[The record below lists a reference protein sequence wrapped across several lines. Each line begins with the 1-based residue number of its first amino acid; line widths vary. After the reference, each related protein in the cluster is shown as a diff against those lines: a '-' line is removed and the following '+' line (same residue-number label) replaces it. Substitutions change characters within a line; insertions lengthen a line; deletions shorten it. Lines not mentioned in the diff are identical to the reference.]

1 MGIRPA
7 LVVDRPWVAWQI
19 ALLVLGCLLAFLLLC
34 LLIYCCVWC
43 CCFRGAPFCCLPCC
57 LPCCVGRA
65 REKPAMLASSYD
77 VRAARHPLTEGD
89 ESQSGFRDASRKPNY
104 VVSTI
109 SKSSAHSAAH
119 QQLDC
124 LTDLNTHHN
133 AHVIHSASS
142 SCLHKTTLLEQLQ
155 QQDLIDIHLP
165 HEDTKL
171 YRSQAPDLDAPKS
184 HHRPQVYSSINNPID
199 YGSTYNTNE
208 GFLND
213 HSDLHQV
220 RFSSDVLINDADLFD
235 ADAEPFH
242 RYPAHH
248 LTMDPS
254 ALCEDA
260 ARNKQYYSTNYTHH
274 THTELT
280 HNASFVK
287 YDSDV

>member
-7 LVVDRPWVAWQI
+7 LVVDRPWAAWQI

-57 LPCCVGRA
+57 LPCCAGRA
-65 REKPAMLASSYD
+65 REKPPMLASSYD
-77 VRAARHPLTEGD
+77 ARAARYPLTEGD

-109 SKSSAHSAAH
+109 SKSSALSAARP
-119 QQLDC
+119 QLDC
-124 LTDLNTHHN
+124 LADLSTHHS

-171 YRSQAPDLDAPKS
+171 YRSQAPDAPRS
-184 HHRPQVYSSINNPID
+184 QHRPQVYSSINNPID

-235 ADAEPFH
+235 D
-242 RYPAHH
+242 RYPAHLSMH
-248 LTMDPS
+248 PS
-254 ALCEDA
+254 AARPLDAEDA
-260 ARNKQYYSTNYTHH
+260 ARSKQYYSTNYTHH

>member
-1 MGIRPA
+1 M
-7 LVVDRPWVAWQI
+7 VDRPWAAWQI

-57 LPCCVGRA
+57 LACCAGRG
-65 REKPAMLASSYD
+65 REKPAMLASSYEA
-77 VRAARHPLTEGD
+77 RAARHPLTEGD

-109 SKSSAHSAAH
+109 SKSSAHSA
-119 QQLDC
+119 
-124 LTDLNTHHN
+124 DLSTHHS

-171 YRSQAPDLDAPKS
+171 YRSQAPDLDAAPPRS

-213 HSDLHQV
+213 HADLHHQV

-235 ADAEPFH
+235 EP
-242 RYPAHH
+242 RYPAHLSMH
-248 LTMDPS
+248 PS
-254 ALCEDA
+254 AD
-260 ARNKQYYSTNYTHH
+260 KQYYSTNYTHH